1 MNEDRFLY
9 CRICAD
15 VHHITPFDQTPIYD
29 LEDMT
34 VRETATDDRRS
45 FLDQHAEHG
54 IEALISR
61 AEKHFYGGQF
71 VDPMKVGYVEVTN
84 GQESFILRVSRRN
97 ITKPVSYKLVSRQIM
112 LWEITNDGE

>member
-1 MNEDRFLY
+1 MSEDRFLY
-9 CRICAD
+9 GLSCAD

-45 FLDQHAEHG
+45 FLDQHADHG

-71 VDPMKVGYVEVTN
+71 VGPMQVGYVEETN
-84 GQESFILRVSRRN
+84 SPEPFLPRFSRRN
-97 ITKPVSYKLVSRQIM
+97 ISKPVSYKLVSRQIM